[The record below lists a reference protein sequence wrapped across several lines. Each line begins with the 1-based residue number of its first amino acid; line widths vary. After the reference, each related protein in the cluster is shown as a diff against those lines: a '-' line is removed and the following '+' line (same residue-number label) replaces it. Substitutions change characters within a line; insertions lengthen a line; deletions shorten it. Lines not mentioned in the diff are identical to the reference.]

1 MEEESHWHG
10 GGDAWSPSETELRL
24 ARSARHWKRAWGV
37 GFLAA
42 PLLLAAFPVDQMG
55 WLALA
60 GVLLW
65 VASLGYLLL
74 QGQFAE

>member
-1 MEEESHWHG
+1 MDREEYWHG
-10 GGDAWSPSETELRL
+10 GGDAWSPSETDLCL
-24 ARSARHWKRAWGV
+24 ARSARLWKRAWGI

-42 PLLLAAFPVDQMG
+42 PLLLAALPVDQLG

-74 QGQFAE
+74 HGQFTD